1 MNSTPLTSRPV
12 SSLATHLTKWRRV
25 CNFIAAISSINP
37 VSQPSESFE
46 HGGKSMGV
54 SKAALRN
61 LPIDQ
66 RMELMAAAEK
76 PQVVKVVPAS
86 ADIRRVLFH
95 PRAGYFPAD
104 GGMY

>member
-1 MNSTPLTSRPV
+1 
-12 SSLATHLTKWRRV
+12 
-25 CNFIAAISSINP
+25 
-37 VSQPSESFE
+37 
-46 HGGKSMGV
+46 MGV

-66 RMELMAAAEK
+66 RMELMAAANK
-76 PQVVKVVPAS
+76 PQVVKVVPAN

-104 GGMY
+104 GGMYWPMDDFTFRRIQDGDVIVADKQPEEQHEQPHHEKRAGRGGASGGSG

>member
-1 MNSTPLTSRPV
+1 
-12 SSLATHLTKWRRV
+12 
-25 CNFIAAISSINP
+25 
-37 VSQPSESFE
+37 
-46 HGGKSMGV
+46 MGV

-61 LPIDQ
+61 LPIDK

-76 PQVVKVVPAS
+76 PQVVHVVPAS

-104 GGMY
+104 GGMDWPMDDFTFRRIQDGDVTVEKSGEQSPEGEPRHNEKRAGRGGASGGSG

>member
-1 MNSTPLTSRPV
+1 
-12 SSLATHLTKWRRV
+12 
-25 CNFIAAISSINP
+25 
-37 VSQPSESFE
+37 
-46 HGGKSMGV
+46 MGV

-66 RMELMAAAEK
+66 RMELMAAANK

-95 PRAGYFPAD
+95 PPAGYFPAD
-104 GGMY
+104 GGM

>member
-1 MNSTPLTSRPV
+1 
-12 SSLATHLTKWRRV
+12 
-25 CNFIAAISSINP
+25 
-37 VSQPSESFE
+37 
-46 HGGKSMGV
+46 MGV

-66 RMELMAAAEK
+66 RMELMAAANK
-76 PQVVKVVPAS
+76 PQVVKVVPAN

-104 GGMY
+104 GAAEWPMDDFTFRRLRDGDVIEQKAEDQPHEDENHPAKRAARGGAGGHG